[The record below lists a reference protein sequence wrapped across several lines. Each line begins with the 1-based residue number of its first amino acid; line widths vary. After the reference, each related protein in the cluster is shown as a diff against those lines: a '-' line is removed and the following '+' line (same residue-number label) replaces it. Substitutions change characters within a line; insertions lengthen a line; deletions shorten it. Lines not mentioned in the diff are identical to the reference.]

1 MFETGLQY
9 LKVDFHFH
17 TRKDKEFNYSG
28 EENGFVKSYIANLKR
43 KIFL

>member
-9 LKVDFHFH
+9 VKADFHFH
-17 TRKDKEFNYSG
+17 TRKDKEFKYSR
-28 EENGFVKSYIANLKR
+28 EENDFVKSYIAKSKG